1 MHQEP
6 MSSCAQRARSGRT
19 HRRDVGNL
27 AKFGKRNRDTDLGVW
42 DASRPVAPDPAA
54 ATQEQSRTISG
65 TQQEIIERLELIEQ
79 QAGAY
84 HQRSAH
90 TESVIDHLHAENQE
104 LRNNARSSVFEPVAA
119 DLIRLYDSLSREAE
133 RLAGEVADPATAK
146 LMMSFAEDAELILD
160 RCGFEPVRATAGDLF
175 IVGEHAAVAVDSTDD
190 ESLNN
195 TVARVVATGL
205 RDKATGVVRRPLK
218 ARVYRI
224 AASSDSPDSN
234 SDRGTSTPESS
245 ESKEQGVPGGD

>member
-1 MHQEP
+1 
-6 MSSCAQRARSGRT
+6 
-19 HRRDVGNL
+19 VGNL
-27 AKFGKRNRDTDLGVW
+27 ARFGNRKRGTDLGAW
-42 DASRPVAPDPAA
+42 DARRPAAPDPSA

-65 TQQEIIERLELIEQ
+65 TQQEIIERLELIEH
-79 QAGAY
+79 QAGEY

-90 TESVIDHLHAENQE
+90 TESVIDRLHAENEE

-133 RLAGEVADPATAK
+133 RLAGAAADPAVAK
-146 LMMSFAEDAELILD
+146 LMTSFAEDAELILD
-160 RCGFEPVRATAGDLF
+160 RCGFEPVEATAGDPF
-175 IVGEHAAVAVDSTDD
+175 IVGEHAAVAVDITDD

-218 ARVYRI
+218 ARVYR
-224 AASSDSPDSN
+224 
-234 SDRGTSTPESS
+234 TSG
-245 ESKEQGVPGGD
+245 SKEQDIPGGD

>member
-1 MHQEP
+1 
-6 MSSCAQRARSGRT
+6 
-19 HRRDVGNL
+19 VGNL
-27 AKFGKRNRDTDLGVW
+27 AKFGKRNRGTDLGVR
-42 DASRPVAPDPAA
+42 DAPRPVAPDPAA
-54 ATQEQSRTISG
+54 ATPEQSRTISG
-65 TQQEIIERLELIEQ
+65 TQQEIIERLELIEH
-79 QAGAY
+79 QASAY

-90 TESVIDHLHAENQE
+90 TESVIDHLRTENQE
-104 LRNNARSSVFEPVAA
+104 LRNNARSSLFEPVAA

-133 RLAGEVADPATAK
+133 RLAGGVADPATAK

-160 RCGFEPVRATAGDLF
+160 RCGFEPVRATAGDVF
-175 IVGEHAAVAVDSTDD
+175 IVGAHDAVAVDITDD

-224 AASSDSPDSN
+224 ATSTDSPDSD
-234 SDRGTSTPESS
+234 SEEGISTPGSS
-245 ESKEQGVPGGD
+245 ESKEQEIPGGD

>member
-1 MHQEP
+1 

-19 HRRDVGNL
+19 DRRDVGNL

-42 DASRPVAPDPAA
+42 DARRRAAAGPAA

-65 TQQEIIERLELIEQ
+65 TQQEIIERLELIEH
-79 QAGAY
+79 QAGEY

-90 TESVIDHLHAENQE
+90 AESVIDRLHAENQE

-133 RLAGEVADPATAK
+133 RLAGAAADPETAK

-160 RCGFEPVRATAGDLF
+160 RCGFEPVGATAGDPF
-175 IVGEHAAVAVDSTDD
+175 IVGEHAAVAVDITDD

-218 ARVYRI
+218 ARVYR
-224 AASSDSPDSN
+224 
-234 SDRGTSTPESS
+234 TSG
-245 ESKEQGVPGGD
+245 SKEQDIPGGD

>member
-1 MHQEP
+1 
-6 MSSCAQRARSGRT
+6 
-19 HRRDVGNL
+19 L
-27 AKFGKRNRDTDLGVW
+27 AKFGKRNRDTDLGVQ
-42 DASRPVAPDPAA
+42 DARRPVAPDPAA
-54 ATQEQSRTISG
+54 VTQEQSRTISG

-79 QAGAY
+79 QADAY

-90 TESVIDHLHAENQE
+90 SESVIDRLHAENQE

-119 DLIRLYDSLSREAE
+119 DLIRLYDGLSREAE
-133 RLAGEVADPATAK
+133 RLAGAVADPAIAK

-175 IVGEHAAVAVDSTDD
+175 IVGEHAAVAVDITDD

-205 RDKATGVVRRPLK
+205 RDKATGLVRRPLK

-224 AASSDSPDSN
+224 ATSSDSPDSN
-234 SDRGTSTPESS
+234 DSNSDTAISTPEISG
-245 ESKEQGVPGGD
+245 SKEQDIPGGD